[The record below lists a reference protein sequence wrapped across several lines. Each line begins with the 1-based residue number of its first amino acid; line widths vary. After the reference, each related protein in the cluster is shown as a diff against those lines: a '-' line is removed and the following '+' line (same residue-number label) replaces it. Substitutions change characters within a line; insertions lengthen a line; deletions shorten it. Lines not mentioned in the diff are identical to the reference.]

1 MAVPHPHLQ
10 AGDGVRPLGVTAS
23 VTLKGTFRS
32 DSLRILSEMCV
43 EVGTFIFLL
52 LQPLWA
58 ACTQGGPVLLAGG
71 WVPPSFWAS
80 CSPKPS
86 GSSLTGKLQVKI
98 TNPMAAAAVAAGR
111 GSWSLCL

>member
-1 MAVPHPHLQ
+1 MAVLHPHLQ
-10 AGDGVRPLGVTAS
+10 AGGGVRPLEVTAS
-23 VTLKGTFRS
+23 VTLKGIFRS
-32 DSLRILSEMCV
+32 DSLCILSEMCV

-71 WVPPSFWAS
+71 WVPPSF

-86 GSSLTGKLQVKI
+86 GSSLTGKLQAKI